1 MSVFRVTTVAVAT
14 AATLFAAGCGDDSA
28 PAPAATSTTT
38 APAPTGTQAA
48 AYTEADVTFLQM
60 MYPHHA
66 QAVEMARLVP
76 SRSQNPELIALA
88 ANVEKAQ
95 APEMEQITTLLTG
108 WGKPAPTAD
117 MGHGGHGGHTMSGM
131 MTADQM
137 TALAAA
143 SGPAFDRMWLE
154 MMIDHH
160 LGAVEMAKT
169 ELAAGVNT
177 EARALATAIVA
188 DQEKEIAQ
196 MRAML
201 AQR

>member
-1 MSVFRVTTVAVAT
+1 MSVFRVTAVAVAT
-14 AATLFAAGCGDDSA
+14 AATLFAAGCGDDST

>member
-1 MSVFRVTTVAVAT
+1 MSVFRVTAVAVAT

-28 PAPAATSTTT
+28 PAPAATSNTTT
-38 APAPTGTQAA
+38 PAPTGTQAA